1 MESTIGMYVRQCP
14 YRMPGMVMEVSA
26 TLVAIT
32 IILCPNKMKMLK
44 GKGQEDKRSNKVN
57 ENNAGR

>member
-1 MESTIGMYVRQCP
+1 
-14 YRMPGMVMEVSA
+14 MEVSA